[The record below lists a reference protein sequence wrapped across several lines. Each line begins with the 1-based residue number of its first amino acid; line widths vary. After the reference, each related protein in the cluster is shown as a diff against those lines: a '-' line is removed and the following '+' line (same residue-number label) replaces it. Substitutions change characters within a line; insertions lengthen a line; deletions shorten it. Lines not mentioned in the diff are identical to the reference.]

1 MAVTRTVVEEPAVDD
16 HRPAGRRARAPAL
29 ALVLAGLGLALA
41 VGSVVLA
48 TANGVSVVRL
58 VADHD
63 AVGIV
68 SGIAAAL
75 LGLLIV
81 SQHRGNRLGWLMLWV
96 AASVGVYDFSRQ
108 YALAAAPAGPGW
120 EVVNWLALWT
130 NVPPVVLGT
139 GLWFVI
145 FPDGHP
151 PSRRWRPLVWT
162 AVAATVALSAYQA
175 ASAWPLRG
183 DAQVV
188 RTGDEHLGNVF
199 GIAFLVAMLLF
210 VLGVASLIARYRQAG
225 AVGRQQIKWVMW
237 SQIVAVPLQVPA
249 VFGLIGAILELLT
262 VPITFGALAIAIF
275 RHRLY
280 DIDRLFSRT
289 LVYGLLSAFVV
300 AGYGLGVLVI
310 GNAFSPGARPNSL
323 VVAGTTLAVAA
334 LFQPLRRR
342 LQDAVDRRFNRRRYD
357 AARTIDAF
365 ATRLRH
371 HTDLDTLAAE
381 VLAVVDRTMQPTQA
395 TLWLA
400 RRRQSEGAADGPVIA
415 ARASSL

>member
-1 MAVTRTVVEEPAVDD
+1 MEGPAVDD

-48 TANGVSVVRL
+48 TANGVSVVQL

-63 AVGIV
+63 AIGIA
-68 SGIAAAL
+68 SGIASAV

-81 SQHRGNRLGWLMLWV
+81 RQHRGNRLGWLMLWLT
-96 AASVGVYDFSRQ
+96 ASIGVYDFSRQ
-108 YALAAAPAGPGW
+108 YALAATPADPGW

-130 NVPPVVLGT
+130 NVPPVMLGT
-139 GLWFVI
+139 GLWFLI

-151 PSRRWRPLVWT
+151 PSRRWRPVVWT
-162 AVAATVALSAYQA
+162 ALAATVALSAYQA
-175 ASAWPLRG
+175 VSAWPLRA
-183 DAQVV
+183 DSQVV
-188 RTGDEHLGNVF
+188 RTGDEHLDTAF
-199 GIAFLVAMLLF
+199 SIAFAVSMVLFLVS
-210 VLGVASLIARYRQAG
+210 VVSLIARYRHAG
-225 AVGRQQIKWVMW
+225 VVGRQQIKWVMW

-249 VFGLIGAILELLT
+249 IFGLIGAILELLT
-262 VPITFGALAIAIF
+262 VPITFGAIAIAIL
-275 RHRLY
+275 RHRLF
-280 DIDRLFSRT
+280 DIDRLVSRT

-300 AGYGLGVLVI
+300 AGYALGVLVV

-323 VVAGTTLAVAA
+323 VVAGTTLALAA

-400 RRRQSEGAADGPVIA
+400 RRRQSEGAAAGPVIA